1 MIELSF
7 PSQSQLLNHRQENE
21 KILIVEDIH
30 SIRTAIKDVLAIEY
44 SAFDAKN
51 YSEAVEILK
60 SEKIDLLITDI
71 KMPGKSG
78 LDLIR
83 HVREHYPETLYTL
96 ITAYNINDYIKFA
109 KDYGV
114 WNIIPKYSF
123 WIYDSSPLW
132 LTSY

>member
-1 MIELSF
+1 MK
-7 PSQSQLLNHRQENE
+7 
-21 KILIVEDIH
+21 KILIVEDIQ

-44 SAFDAKN
+44 SVFGAKN
-51 YSEAVEILK
+51 YNEAVEILN

-83 HVREHYPETLYTL
+83 FVREHYPETLYTL
-96 ITAYNINDYIKFA
+96 ITAYNINEYIKFA

-114 WNIIPKYSF
+114 WKPSPK
-123 WIYDSSPLW
+123 
-132 LTSY
+132 

>member
-1 MIELSF
+1 MK
-7 PSQSQLLNHRQENE
+7 

-71 KMPGKSG
+71 KMPGKSATRRQWRQAHQRASATM
-78 LDLIR
+78 LLQ
-83 HVREHYPETLYTL
+83 
-96 ITAYNINDYIKFA
+96 
-109 KDYGV
+109 
-114 WNIIPKYSF
+114 S
-123 WIYDSSPLW
+123 
-132 LTSY
+132 